1 MKGTLNYGILY
12 KHSSTDNLQ
21 GYSDSDF
28 ASDTSDRK
36 SVSGNIFMMQGGPV
50 SWLSRKQ
57 TTVSMSTA
65 EAEYVAL
72 STCAQEAIWLTKL
85 FFDITGL
92 EVTPM
97 TIYEDNQAAICIAK
111 NNEFHSKTKH
121 MDIKLHFVRNLVK
134 TKRIEVKYLATNDM
148 IADILTKP
156 VPRQHFKYLPEL
168 CGIMEK

>member
-1 MKGTLNYGILY
+1 M
-12 KHSSTDNLQ
+12 
-21 GYSDSDF
+21 
-28 ASDTSDRK
+28 
-36 SVSGNIFMMQGGPV
+36 
-50 SWLSRKQ
+50 
-57 TTVSMSTA
+57 
-65 EAEYVAL
+65 
-72 STCAQEAIWLTKL
+72 

-121 MDIKLHFVRNLVK
+121 MDIKLHFVR
-134 TKRIEVKYLATNDM
+134 IEVKYLATNDM

-156 VPRQHFKYLPEL
+156 VPRQQFKYLREL

>member
-1 MKGTLNYGILY
+1 MK
-12 KHSSTDNLQ
+12 

-36 SVSGNIFMMQGGPV
+36 SVCGNIFMMQGGPV

-72 STCAQEAIWLTKL
+72 STCAQEAMWLTKL

-111 NNEFHSKTKH
+111 NNEFHSKNKH
-121 MDIKLHFVRNLVK
+121 TDINPLWTEFFFRRFSRHNL
-134 TKRIEVKYLATNDM
+134 R
-148 IADILTKP
+148 
-156 VPRQHFKYLPEL
+156 
-168 CGIMEK
+168 

>member
-1 MKGTLNYGILY
+1 
-12 KHSSTDNLQ
+12 
-21 GYSDSDF
+21 
-28 ASDTSDRK
+28 
-36 SVSGNIFMMQGGPV
+36 MMQGGPV

-97 TIYEDNQAAICIAK
+97 KIYEDNQAVICIAK
-111 NNEFHSKTKH
+111 NNEFHSKTKY

-134 TKRIEVKYLATNDM
+134 TKRFEVKYLTTNDM

-156 VPRQHFKYLPEL
+156 VPRQHFKYLREL